1 MKDCIDN
8 QQADQQPDEQQAGGR
23 REENISRREF
33 MVRSAAL
40 MSLAMNYPAGV
51 LAELRV
57 NRAQV
62 DAESNTWLK
71 EHAWWTLA
79 LVQDVLFPPGEDI
92 PGASDFGAIVYLHRA
107 IENPQADGEDR
118 DFIMRGVGWLD
129 DLTQT
134 QYDRTFA
141 QLSDSQQQAI
151 ITQIVK
157 SRAGRNWVSTLLSY
171 ILEAMLA
178 DPVYGGNKNG
188 IGWKWLEHQPGYPA
202 PPADKTWE
210 RLLQRR
216 YKA

>member
-8 QQADQQPDEQQAGGR
+8 QQADRQPDEHRDTGQHK
-23 REENISRREF
+23 NISRREF

-40 MSLAMNYPAGV
+40 VSLAMNYPSEV
-51 LAELRV
+51 LAGLRA

-62 DAESNTWLK
+62 EAESNAWVK

-92 PGASDFGAIVYLHRA
+92 PGASDFGAVVYLYRA

-134 QYDRTFA
+134 QYDSTFA
-141 QLSDSQQQAI
+141 QLSDSQQQAMI
-151 ITQIVK
+151 AQIVK
-157 SRAGRNWVSTLLSY
+157 SRAGRNWVSTLLTY

-188 IGWKWLEHQPGYPA
+188 MGWKWLEHQPGYPA
-202 PPADKTWE
+202 PPADKTWD